1 MNKKSIKKG
10 GDGYK
15 HSKQC
20 RKATFGDGNE
30 AIAWAAQD
38 KGVRY
43 ISHYPGSP
51 VNHVIDVLTLNKL
64 KFNYQINHALN
75 EHIAALAVMGAS
87 LCGARSLL
95 VMKHVGL
102 NIAADPLN
110 YSAVCKIKG
119 GMVIVVGTDPGA
131 RSSTGEE
138 DVHWYAAQFNLPL
151 LEPATVQGVYEC
163 VKQAFEFSEQ
173 AQMPVLVFVPG
184 RIAYQSSLI
193 NRFKTEQAQEDYIF
207 QKDPENLINVGARAV
222 KNHRKHILRL
232 QQFQQQEHHLHS
244 HHFNPKANFGIVTR
258 GASFSICHEVIESLE
273 LIHNVQLLNIE
284 LTYPL
289 NISAFLKFAQNKQK
303 IIIIEDQD
311 GFLETMI
318 KREAFGKINAEVHGK
333 DIFPIWGEL
342 SDHQI
347 REYLITQFDCAD
359 KTNHSLTID
368 IDCPDR
374 PGSFCEGCPH
384 RSSFYGIDHA
394 LCNETDNESANSLA
408 QLKDEK
414 VQKRGGMGCNNKD
427 IITSE
432 NISKNIS
439 KGIIGGD
446 IGCSSLP
453 PHRTDWLLCMNAGI
467 GISQG
472 IADLLPEQSL
482 VSTGGEG
489 SFFHGGMISL
499 QSAIENNINL
509 THIIFD
515 NRSVAMTGHQDSPTT
530 SGKTDMRKLLEA
542 IGVNHIFEVNAFKS
556 SEVSESIQIA
566 QKISGVKV
574 IWIRGDCALQPN
586 AEALRRFKERKL
598 YIHND
603 QCNGCS
609 LCYDKLQCPAI
620 IKENDLLKI
629 DLQRCRRCT
638 ACLDVC
644 PNDAIEVDDPLF

>member
-1 MNKKSIKKG
+1 MNKKCVKKG
-10 GDGYK
+10 GGGYK
-15 HSKQC
+15 LSNKSPDN
-20 RKATFGDGNE
+20 AFADGNE

-38 KGVRY
+38 KGVNY

-51 VNHVIDVLTLNKL
+51 VNHVIDVLTLNKT
-64 KFNYQINHALN
+64 KYNYQINHALN

-110 YSAVCKIKG
+110 YSAVCNIKG
-119 GMVIVVGTDPGA
+119 GMVVVVGTDPGA

-173 AQMPVLVFVPG
+173 AKMPVLVFVPG

-193 NRFKTEQAQEDYIF
+193 NRCKDDLPQQDFIF
-207 QKDPENLINVGARAV
+207 NKDPENLINVGARAV

-244 HHFNPKANFGIVTR
+244 HYFNPDADFGIVTR

-273 LIHNVQLLNIE
+273 LTNKVQLLNIE

-289 NISAFLKFAQNKQK
+289 NISAFLGFAKNKQK
-303 IIIIEDQD
+303 IVIIEDQD
-311 GFLETMI
+311 GFLETII
-318 KREAFGKINAEVHGK
+318 KREAFGKVICEIDGK
-333 DIFPIWGEL
+333 NIFPVWGEL

-347 REYLITQFDCAD
+347 RDYFIEEFDCGNQIEQNLQI
-359 KTNHSLTID
+359 KT
-368 IDCPDR
+368 DCPER

-394 LCNETDNESANSLA
+394 LTYTSVNNDNETVNS
-408 QLKDEK
+408 QK
-414 VQKRGGMGCNNKD
+414 VQKKGGVGISHNNPQID
-427 IITSE
+427 
-432 NISKNIS
+432 
-439 KGIIGGD
+439 GIIGGD

-472 IADLLPEQSL
+472 IAHLLPEQSL

-489 SFFHGGMISL
+489 SFFHGGLISL
-499 QSAIENNINL
+499 QSAIENNINI

-515 NRSVAMTGHQDSPTT
+515 NRSVAMTGHQHSPTT

-556 SEVSESIQIA
+556 SEVSETILIA

-574 IWIRGDCALQPN
+574 VWIRGDCALLPN

-603 QCNGCS
+603 QCDGCT

-620 IKENDLLKI
+620 VKVNDILEI

-644 PNDAIEVDDPLF
+644 PNGAIEVDDPLLGA